1 MTTQNGRGRLDSGSG
16 LESGGNRAEVRQE
29 SADVQAGIV
38 VRNCAVNHTYGYQI
52 RGEACFS
59 HWCGK
64 R

>member
-16 LESGGNRAEVRQE
+16 VERATEIEFRQGGFR
-29 SADVQAGIV
+29 IV
-38 VRNCAVNHTYGYQI
+38 ARNCAVNHTYGYKV
-52 RGEACFS
+52 RGEACLS